1 MIKALFM
8 TTLTTSHPEPSAAS
22 GLTVTPTPPVTPV
35 APEGPGRLVT
45 DAPMRMFHWLFALSF
60 VGAYISADSE
70 HWRLVHVVL
79 GYTLAGLLAFRIVY
93 GLVGP
98 RPARFSSMWRKLSGT
113 KAWLKSIQTAWR
125 PDGTFQAVAWRQAPV
140 LLMAMSLLA
149 LLAVVLPLTLSGYG
163 TFHEWGGDLGVE
175 VFESLHE
182 FFGNTAL
189 SLVLVHL
196 ALLAG
201 QSYWRQKNLALPMLT
216 GRLEGR
222 GPDLIAHNRVWLAIL
237 LLLCVL
243 AYIAWEIYSA
253 GL

>member
-1 MIKALFM
+1 MIRALLM
-8 TTLTTSHPEPSAAS
+8 TTLTSSPSEPSATS
-22 GLTVTPTPPVTPV
+22 GPAVKPLPLATLVGPQ
-35 APEGPGRLVT
+35 GPGRLVT

-70 HWRLVHVVL
+70 DWQWVHVAL
-79 GYTLAGLLAFRIVY
+79 GYTLAGLLAFRVVY

-98 RPARFSSMWRKLSGT
+98 RPARFSTMWRKVSGAKT
-113 KAWLKSIQTAWR
+113 WLKTLQTAWR
-125 PDGTFQAVAWRQAPV
+125 PGGSWQAVAWRQAPI
-140 LLMAMSLLA
+140 LGMAMS
-149 LLAVVLPLTLSGYG
+149 LLAVVLPLTLTGYA
-163 TFHEWGGDLGVE
+163 TFHEWGGDLGGE

-189 SLVLVHL
+189 SLVLLHL

-201 QSYWRQKNLALPMLT
+201 QSFWRQKNLALPMLT

-222 GPDLIAHNRVWLAIL
+222 GPDLIAHNRVWLAMV

-253 GL
+253 WL

>member
-1 MIKALFM
+1 M
-8 TTLTTSHPEPSAAS
+8 TILISTHPEPGAAN
-22 GLTVTPTPPVTPV
+22 GPAITPTPPAKPVTPQ
-35 APEGPGRLVT
+35 GPGRLVT

-79 GYTLAGLLAFRIVY
+79 GYTLAGLLVFRTVY

-98 RPARFSSMWRKLSGT
+98 KSTRFSTMWRKVSGA
-113 KAWLKSIQTAWR
+113 KAWLKTLQTAWR
-125 PDGTFQAVAWRQAPV
+125 PGGSWQAVAWRQAPI

-149 LLAVVLPLTLSGYG
+149 LLAVVLPLALSGYA
-163 TFHEWGGDLGVE
+163 TFHEWGGDLGAE

-182 FFGNTAL
+182 FLGNTAL
-189 SLVLVHL
+189 SLVLLHL

-237 LLLCVL
+237 LLMCVL
-243 AYIAWEIYSA
+243 SYFAWEIFLA
-253 GL
+253 RL

>member
-1 MIKALFM
+1 LFM

-22 GLTVTPTPPVTPV
+22 GPTVTPTPLVTPV

-45 DAPMRMFHWLFALSF
+45 DAPIRMFHWLFALSF
-60 VGAYISADSE
+60 MGAYISADSE
-70 HWRLVHVVL
+70 HWRLVHVML

-98 RPARFSSMWRKLSGT
+98 RPARFSTMWRKVSGA
-113 KAWLKSIQTAWR
+113 KAWLKSLETAWR
-125 PDGTFQAVAWRQAPV
+125 PGGSWQAVVWRQAPI
-140 LLMAMSLLA
+140 LLMAMS

-163 TFHEWGGDLGVE
+163 TFHEWGGDLGAE

-189 SLVLVHL
+189 SLVLLHL

-243 AYIAWEIYSA
+243 AYLAWEIYSA

>member
-1 MIKALFM
+1 MSN
-8 TTLTTSHPEPSAAS
+8 LTSSHPEPGTDSLLAA
-22 GLTVTPTPPVTPV
+22 TPAKSV
-35 APEGPGRLVT
+35 APQGPGRLVT

-70 HWRLVHVVL
+70 HWRRVHVVL
-79 GYTLAGLLAFRIVY
+79 GYTLGGLMAFRIVY

-98 RPARFSSMWRKLSGT
+98 RPARFSTMWRKVSGT
-113 KAWLKSIQTAWR
+113 KDWLTTLQTAWR
-125 PDGTFQAVAWRQAPV
+125 PGGTFQAVAWRQAPV
-140 LLMAMSLLA
+140 LLMAASLLA
-149 LLAVVLPLTLSGYG
+149 LLAVVLPLTLTGYG
-163 TFHEWGGDLGVE
+163 TFHEWGGDLGGE

-189 SLVLVHL
+189 SLVLLHL

-243 AYIAWEIYSA
+243 AYIAWEIYTA
-253 GL
+253 AP

>member
-1 MIKALFM
+1 M
-8 TTLTTSHPEPSAAS
+8 TTLTSEHPEPATAS
-22 GLTVTPTPPVTPV
+22 GPAIAPAKPTTPV
-35 APEGPGRLVT
+35 APQGPGRLVT

-79 GYTLAGLLAFRIVY
+79 GYTLGGLMAFRIVY

-98 RPARFSSMWRKLSGT
+98 RPARFSTMWRKVSGT
-113 KAWLKSIQTAWR
+113 KAWLKTIQTAWG
-125 PDGTFQAVAWRQAPV
+125 PGGNLQAVAWRQAPI
-140 LLMAMSLLA
+140 LGMAMSLLV
-149 LLAVVLPLTLSGYG
+149 LLAVVLPLTLTGYG
-163 TFHEWGGDLGVE
+163 TFHEWGGDLGGE
-175 VFESLHE
+175 VFEFLHE

-189 SLVLVHL
+189 SLVLLHL

-243 AYIAWEIYSA
+243 AYIAWEIGSA
-253 GL
+253 WK